1 MCVYMYMYTLP
12 ESSVDAFVSA
22 QCMFQQAIAADSFM
36 GVPRTIIKGDVDA
49 AMRASD
55 HVVNG
60 EFFMGGQEHFYLETH
75 ACVVRPTG
83 EDGEL
88 EVFCSSQSP
97 TSLQVRADTLY
108 MYRCLFSVPTFH
120 QCMCNTQCRC
130 INNSASF
137 RMRLRTLW
145 EYPSI
150 KFMRG

>member
-1 MCVYMYMYTLP
+1 MYALP

-97 TSLQVRADTLY
+97 TSLQVSVCVVRPTGEVLCSSQSPTSLQVSADTLY

-130 INNSASF
+130 
-137 RMRLRTLW
+137 
-145 EYPSI
+145 
-150 KFMRG
+150 